1 MAEEVGAAVL
11 GVVVVVAAADAVVG
25 WKVVVCAVLSRRDDG
40 AVVSEPNEAAVA
52 ADEPRVGDED
62 CNTVADSVDTAF
74 AVVGGAGPASATA
87 SRSCRQ
93 TRPPNRLSVETAH
106 TRLT

>member
-1 MAEEVGAAVL
+1 MGRSYNSEGEETSDVETVVDIVENEDVGMVKS
-11 GVVVVVAAADAVVG
+11 GVEKLLNLVVDFEEG
-25 WKVVVCAVLSRRDDG
+25 VLSRDG
-40 AVVSEPNEAAVA
+40 VA
-52 ADEPRVGDED
+52 
-62 CNTVADSVDTAF
+62 ADSVDTAF